1 MTGILERIEEKL
13 DRLLAGGGAN
23 VAAVAAQ
30 PLAQQPQANVAM
42 QQPQA
47 LAQPQAQAGGLGVLG
62 GAQQPVGYPPATA
75 DMLTTLITPHIGDPN
90 IKAALQQQ
98 MAAMG
103 INALPETQPH
113 QYGEL
118 YARFQQV
125 IQQFT
130 AAAAAQQQPAATP
143 ASII

>member
-1 MTGILERIEEKL
+1 
-13 DRLLAGGGAN
+13 
-23 VAAVAAQ
+23 
-30 PLAQQPQANVAM
+30 
-42 QQPQA
+42 
-47 LAQPQAQAGGLGVLG
+47 
-62 GAQQPVGYPPATA
+62 
-75 DMLTTLITPHIGDPN
+75 MLTTLITPHIGDPN

-125 IQQFT
+125 IQQFA